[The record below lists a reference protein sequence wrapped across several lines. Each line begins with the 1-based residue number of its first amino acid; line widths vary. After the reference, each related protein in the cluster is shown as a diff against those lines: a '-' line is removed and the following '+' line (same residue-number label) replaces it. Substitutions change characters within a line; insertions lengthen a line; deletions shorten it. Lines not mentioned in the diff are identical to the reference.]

1 MFIED
6 IIKGKDK
13 YHEVK
18 IEGFDNYFEMREL
31 TTREQKEMQAM
42 GMKGV
47 ERPELDDVVETD
59 EDGKII
65 EKEIPTTID
74 IGQYALNA
82 YDSIIFLI
90 KTVVRTSKKKTGKK
104 APISDKVLK
113 YLTEEQITWFLDAY
127 NEKFSPEKVESFPES
142 EEESC

>member
-13 YHEVK
+13 FHEVK
-18 IEGFDNYFEMREL
+18 IECFDNYFEMREL

-82 YDSIIFLI
+82 YDSSIFLI
-90 KTVVRTSKKKTGKK
+90 KTVVKTSKKKTGKK
-104 APISDKVLK
+104 SPINDKVLK

-127 NEKFSPEKVESFPES
+127 NEMFSPEKAESFPEQKRKS
-142 EEESC
+142 